1 MMATEA
7 VDARHEAILCLHR
20 AILAIEQDDLHSAE
34 MHTLAAVA
42 WERDQDLGRV
52 HHRRRPGP

>member
-1 MMATEA
+1 MATEA

-20 AILAIEQDDLHSAE
+20 AILAIEQDDVHTAE

-42 WERDQDLGRV
+42 WERDLRHDPSLGLVKRSV
-52 HHRRRPGP
+52 